1 VELRSQ
7 VEYRLVGGGRMIFLI
22 LALQLAHAQ
31 APAGTSPAADEN
43 IADQIQETRAIISE
57 AEKRQREAL
66 SHLFVINKKIKDI
79 SKRRAK
85 LNETLLQ
92 REGTVR
98 ELAQEVQELEE
109 LSEQRKGML
118 NQRLRRL
125 YQERR
130 QDSFQWLFSAN
141 SPVEFERNQRF
152 LRKIIDSDHHQ
163 LKAYLAHLKEL
174 KAKREQLRGRVLELA
189 RTQKEI
195 EVQERELGGQLKQK
209 SRLVAELR
217 QSKNSKIGE
226 LKELRGSGG
235 DGALEYAF
243 FERKG
248 NLRAPVE
255 APLIREYGTYVD
267 PKHKFK
273 LMHKGLF
280 YRAAKGA
287 SVHAVAAGTVA
298 LASQLPGYGKAVIV
312 DHGDNYYSVYGFN
325 QQLKVREGSQ
335 VREGEILALSGGA
348 SPLFGPGLYF
358 EIRHFTDAIDP
369 RNWIKDSVIKT
380 ANH

>member
-1 VELRSQ
+1 
-7 VEYRLVGGGRMIFLI
+7 MI
-22 LALQLAHAQ
+22 ALLLTFSLCLPWAGAE
-31 APAGTSPAADEN
+31 APPGTSDATGEN
-43 IADQIQETRAIISE
+43 LENQIQSTRATISE
-57 AEKRQREAL
+57 AEKKQREAL

-92 REGTVR
+92 REGIVR
-98 ELAQEVQELEE
+98 ATAQEVQDLEE
-109 LSEQRKGML
+109 KSEGHKDML

-125 YQERR
+125 YQERS
-130 QDSFQWLFSAN
+130 QDSFQWLFSAK
-141 SPVEFERNQRF
+141 SPMEFERNHRF
-152 LRKIIDSDHHQ
+152 LKKIIDSDHRQ
-163 LKAYLAHLKEL
+163 LKGYLAHLREL
-174 KAKREQLRGRVLELA
+174 KHKREQLKGRVHELA
-189 RTQKEI
+189 RAQKDI
-195 EVQERELGGQLKQK
+195 EAQEKELTVQLNQK
-209 SRLVAELR
+209 SKLVAELR
-217 QSKNSKIGE
+217 QNKDVKISE
-226 LKELRGSGG
+226 LKDLRGQGH
-235 DGALEYAF
+235 DGFLSYAF

-248 NLRAPVE
+248 SMRAPVE

-267 PKHKFK
+267 PKHRFK

-280 YRAAKGA
+280 FQAAKG
-287 SVHAVAAGTVA
+287 SNVHAIAEGTVA
-298 LASQLPGYGKAVIV
+298 LAATLPGFGKAIIV

-325 QQLKVREGSQ
+325 QQLKVREGSK
-335 VREGEILALSGGA
+335 VREGEILALAGGI